1 VSTPRKTP
9 GWLISPALH
18 VGLLAASFM
27 AFASAPKF
35 EDSLEAVPVEV
46 VTDSALNQIAKGEKT
61 APPAQKPALHA
72 ENPAAEPK
80 QNPQEAKRDAPT
92 PPPPLKR
99 IADPSDEEA
108 ENKPPQEAAAPPKRI
123 AALLKE
129 KPTPAPPMRPQ
140 IKAEPEPVKEEPQEA
155 EVVKPKPPEKP
166 KLEKADAPTPPEKP
180 KEKPRLKI
188 DEVAKLLQQKK
199 AADGKS
205 GSSEKAAKNDNAA
218 AKPKSGDE
226 TAPKS
231 KFNAKNIAT
240 LLSHEA
246 PQSASAGERTQ
257 LASLGAPTGAAP
269 RMSASMQGKIDA
281 YTVEHY
287 RRCWATALSMNAVT
301 YVPRV
306 EFHLSRAGALEGA
319 PRLLNPSS
327 NPVERARGEQAL
339 DAVRRCSP
347 MPVPAEFQPYYD
359 YWRTTELDMKEDM

>member
-1 VSTPRKTP
+1 MSKPRKSP
-9 GWLISPALH
+9 GFLISSALH
-18 VGLLAASFM
+18 AGVLTASLI
-27 AFASAPKF
+27 AFANTPKF
-35 EDSLEAVPVEV
+35 EDAQEALPVDV
-46 VTDSALNQIAKGEKT
+46 VTDSQLNQIAKGQKT
-61 APPAQKPALHA
+61 APPSPKPALHA
-72 ENPAAEPK
+72 EKPAAEPK

-99 IADPSDEEA
+99 IADPSDDEA
-108 ENKPPQEAAAPPKRI
+108 ENKPPQEAAAPPKRV
-123 AALLKE
+123 AALPQE
-129 KPTPAPPMRPQ
+129 KPAPTPPMRPQ
-140 IKAEPEPVKEEPQEA
+140 IKAEPEPVKDEPQEA
-155 EVVKPKPPEKP
+155 EVVKAKPPEKP

-180 KEKPRLKI
+180 KEKPRLKT

-205 GSSEKAAKNDNAA
+205 GAAEKAPKAEHAA

-269 RMSASMQGKIDA
+269 KMSASIQGKIDA

-287 RRCWATALSMNAVT
+287 RRCWATALSMNALT

-306 EFHLSRAGALEGA
+306 EFRLSPAGALEGA

-339 DAVRRCSP
+339 AAVRRCSP
-347 MPVPAEFQPYYD
+347 MPIPAEFQPYYD
-359 YWRTTELDMKEDM
+359 YWHSTELDMKENM